1 MIIAGAVLSVLG
13 IILTIWGFCLNNSL
27 AARFKAYLLTGNG
40 NPGTVL
46 IVIGIIV
53 LVSGIV
59 LLIIGKTKKSPSE
72 LIKGA
77 TTLNWRGRTCPYC
90 VRKLDRSGVFCP
102 FCGKST
108 AAKANVCPACGSALP
123 AGSAFCPK
131 CGNQADGST
140 RGSVTSGDGWRA
152 PTGFDR

>member
-1 MIIAGAVLSVLG
+1 MIIAGAILSVLG
-13 IILTIWGFCLNNSL
+13 IGLTIWGFCLNNSL
-27 AARFKAYLLTGNG
+27 EAQFKAYLLTGNE

-46 IVIGIIV
+46 IVIGIIA

-59 LLIIGKTKKSPSE
+59 LLIIGKR
-72 LIKGA
+72 KGVPLA
-77 TTLNWRGRTCPYC
+77 ITLNWHGRTCPYC
-90 VRKLDRSGVFCP
+90 GGKLDHSAVFCP

-131 CGNQADGST
+131 CGNRADGST
-140 RGSVTSGDGWRA
+140 RGSVTSGDGWRT